1 MLNDFETLTDEELQ
15 AVVGGGMRQNIVDGI
30 SIGGALG
37 GVKGAITGG
46 LIGWAFT
53 PVVVH

>member
-15 AVVGGGMRQNIVDGI
+15 AVVGGGTRQNIVDGI